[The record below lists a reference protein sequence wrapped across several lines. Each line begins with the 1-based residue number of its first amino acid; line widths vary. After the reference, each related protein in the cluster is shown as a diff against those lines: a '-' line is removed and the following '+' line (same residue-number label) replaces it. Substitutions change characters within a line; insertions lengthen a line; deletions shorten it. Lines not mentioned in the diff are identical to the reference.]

1 MSTKNDLAKRIRRSN
16 KAYFAA
22 GMEAGKQKVT
32 DLFFVAAHELG
43 MPKARRRQRNFWTKW
58 SSWTQSTAWHGR
70 ERRNPTMQFTES
82 I

>member
-1 MSTKNDLAKRIRRSN
+1 MNWACS
-16 KAYFAA
+16 
-22 GMEAGKQKVT
+22 
-32 DLFFVAAHELG
+32 
-43 MPKARRRQRNFWTKW
+43 KARRRQRNFWTKW